1 MVKIILV
8 EMTDCTV
15 SVKLVEM
22 SIFGKLTKDFLL
34 VIYTI
39 DPIFNQII
47 DKGYLEHWDWVGV
60 FSFRETFGNKT
71 DSNVPFQFPKENRFR
86 FYN

>member
-15 SVKLVEM
+15 SMKLVEM
-22 SIFGKLTKDFLL
+22 SNFGKLTKDFLL

-39 DPIFNQII
+39 DPIYNQII
-47 DKGYLEHWDWVGV
+47 DKGYLEHWVGV
-60 FSFRETFGNKT
+60 FSFRETFLDGK
-71 DSNVPFQFPKENRFR
+71 F
-86 FYN
+86 